1 MGRLDNIRAIY
12 QIKKYLSFYSAVEAI
27 ELGSERLCL
36 QGCMDVFVKFC

>member
-27 ELGSERLCL
+27 ELGSKRLCL